1 MELDPMKRR
10 RTAVSALGTAAL
22 LAASYIAASS
32 QSPQAP
38 TGSAQPG
45 AAARALI
52 DRYCITCHNDGARAA
67 GLSLQAMDP
76 ARIADHRE
84 TWEKVVQRI
93 RTRVMPPAGMPHP
106 DEASYRSLQS
116 YLEIELDRAAA
127 AHPDPGRVKTLRR
140 LNGTEYQN
148 AIRDL
153 LGLNIDSVSLLPKE
167 DASHGFDSVNL
178 AGLSPTLL
186 ERYLSASEK
195 ISRLAIGGAMENPES
210 RVMVVP
216 VELTQEEHFDGLPL
230 GTRGG
235 TLVDYTFSRDGEYEI
250 QVRLQRNRN
259 ENLEGLHE
267 PHQMEVTLDGER
279 LQLFT
284 VVPNRNGDGIYY
296 SDEGVDKHLNLR
308 VAVKAGSHKIGVTFL
323 AKPSALIQTE
333 RQPYVARFNMNRH
346 PRSTPAVYSIAI
358 SGPWGD
364 TAPGNT
370 ATRRL
375 IFSCYPARPAEEA
388 GCARNILSALARRAY
403 RRPVNETDVQTLL
416 GFYKQ
421 GHAEGGF
428 EGGIQMALRALL
440 ASTEFL
446 VRVERDPRGLQP
458 NTVYRIGNVELASRL
473 SFFLWSSIPDNELLD
488 LASAGKLNEPAM
500 LERQVRRML
509 ADPRSEALVTNF
521 AGQWLYL
528 RNLAAVSPNA
538 RQFPD
543 FDDNLRQAFRRETE
557 LYFQSIMQEDRNVV
571 DLLTADYTF
580 LNQRLAR
587 HYGIPNVYGDRFRR
601 VSLAQNSER
610 RGLLGHGS
618 ILTVTAYATRTSPVL
633 RGNWILGN
641 ILGVQ
646 VPPPPPNVPA
656 LEENDMTARVLS
668 MRERMGQHRAN
679 PVCASCHNLMDPV
692 GLATENFN
700 AIGRWRTRD
709 GSGATIDASGS
720 LPGGARFDGIPGLR
734 QALLERPELFINTVT
749 EKLLTYAL
757 GRGLEYYDA
766 AAVRKIRQDAARNDN
781 RFSSIILGIVNSAPF
796 QMRRSQ

>member
-1 MELDPMKRR
+1 MKRR
-10 RTAVSALGTAAL
+10 WRAVSAVCIAVLVAG
-22 LAASYIAASS
+22 SHIAASGRP
-32 QSPQAP
+32 PQAIP
-38 TGSAQPG
+38 VSSQPG
-45 AAARALI
+45 ASGRALI
-52 DRYCITCHNDGARAA
+52 DRYCVTCHNDKTRTA
-67 GLSLQAMDP
+67 GLSLDALDP
-76 ARIADHRE
+76 GKVADHLE

-93 RTRVMPPAGMPHP
+93 RTRVMPPSGMPRP

-116 YLEIELDRAAA
+116 YLESELDRAAA

-153 LGLNIDSVSLLPKE
+153 LGLSIDAASLLPKE

-178 AGLSPTLL
+178 AVLSPTLL

-195 ISRLAIGGAMENPES
+195 ISRLALGGAAES
-210 RVMVVP
+210 PDSHVVLLP
-216 VELTQEEHFDGLPL
+216 VELTQEEHLDGLPL

-235 TLVDYTFSRDGEYEI
+235 TVVDYTFSRDGEYEI

-259 ENLEGLHE
+259 ENLEGLSE
-267 PHQMEVTLDGER
+267 PHQMEVTLDGVR
-279 LQLFT
+279 LELFT
-284 VVPNRNGDGIYY
+284 IVPNRNGDGIYY

-308 VAVKAGSHKIGVTFL
+308 VAVKAGPHEIGVTFL
-323 AKPSALIQTE
+323 GKPSALIQTE

-346 PRSTPAVYSIAI
+346 PRTTPAVYSVAI

-364 TAPGNT
+364 TGSGDTPS
-370 ATRRL
+370 RRR
-375 IFSCYPARPAEEA
+375 IFSCYPARPSEEA
-388 GCARNILSALARRAY
+388 GCARKILSSLARRAY
-403 RRPVNETDVQTLL
+403 RRPVTDPDVQTLL

-421 GHAEGGF
+421 GQAEGGF
-428 EGGIQMALRALL
+428 EGGIELALRALL

-446 VRVERDPRGLQP
+446 FRVERDPRGIQP
-458 NTVYRIGNVELASRL
+458 NTVYRIGNIELASRL
-473 SFFLWSSIPDNELLD
+473 SFFLWSSIPDDELLD
-488 LASAGKLNEPAM
+488 LAIAGKLNEPVT
-500 LERQVRRML
+500 LEREVRRML

-557 LYFQSIMQEDRNVV
+557 LFFQSIVREDHNVL

-610 RGLLGHGS
+610 RGLLAHGS

-641 ILGVQ
+641 LLGIQ

-656 LEENDMTARVLS
+656 LEENDTSARVLS

-679 PVCASCHNLMDPV
+679 PVCASCHNLMDPI
-692 GLATENFN
+692 GLATENFD
-700 AIGRWRTRD
+700 AIGRWRIRD

-720 LPGGARFDGIPGLR
+720 LPGGASFDGMAGLR
-734 QALLERPELFINTVT
+734 QALLDRPELFTSTLT

-781 RFSSIILGIVNSAPF
+781 RFSRIILGIVNSTPF
-796 QMRRSQ
+796 QMRRSE